1 MIHASLYPSLQKN
14 LIEDEFGFKGFFFLH
29 AYMRGSYEQEK
40 DEAAWHPD
48 CFAFSFLIF
57 GGRGG
62 HIQAF
67 TGLIKVV
74 IKTRKLKCD
83 VSMKNRQ
90 HVSLNIELFLTH
102 VKEKR

>member
-57 GGRGG
+57 GGAGG
-62 HIQAF
+62 SHSGFYWLDKGCNQDQKAE
-67 TGLIKVV
+67 V
-74 IKTRKLKCD
+74 
-83 VSMKNRQ
+83 
-90 HVSLNIELFLTH
+90 
-102 VKEKR
+102 

>member
-1 MIHASLYPSLQKN
+1 MNKKKMKLLGTQTV
-14 LIEDEFGFKGFFFLH
+14 LH
-29 AYMRGSYEQEK
+29 S
-40 DEAAWHPD
+40 
-48 CFAFSFLIF
+48 AFSYS
-57 GGRGG
+57 GAGGG